1 MGDVSVLTTRKLTY
15 ILMITLAMCSVSAE
29 GATRRANTNQNRP
42 AANTTQPQA
51 GIGEDMSPEEEQEL
65 MEAAQA
71 MRKSGM
77 VQFNFKDMDL
87 VRFMRFMSEVLQENI
102 IVPPNINSKITIISP
117 KPVTIRESREIMLS
131 TLQMYNFSLQNM
143 GSYSIVRQGGI

>member
-1 MGDVSVLTTRKLTY
+1 MT
-15 ILMITLAMCSVSAE
+15 
-29 GATRRANTNQNRP
+29 
-42 AANTTQPQA
+42 
-51 GIGEDMSPEEEQEL
+51 PEEQQQL
-65 MEAAQA
+65 MEAARA

-87 VRFMRFMSEVLQENI
+87 VTFMQFMSEVLEENI

-117 KPVTIRESREIMLS
+117 KAVTVRESREIMLS

-143 GSYSIVRQGGI
+143 GSYSIVR